1 MPQGPR
7 ERLIVAAIELVRE
20 RGVAGTGLADLLERS
35 NSARRS
41 IYQHF
46 PGGKL
51 ELIDAATRA
60 AGVWMQRVLHEF
72 GATMDSATLLVE
84 TIRQMSANLVESDF
98 RLGCP
103 VAAAA
108 AAPADA
114 VGVREAAAAS
124 FAAWAGELAAKLEGE
139 GHPAAEARSLAG
151 FVVSS
156 VEGALLAARAARST
170 EPLDQAARHLAPL
183 LEAR

>member
-1 MPQGPR
+1 M
-7 ERLIVAAIELVRE
+7 AAIELVRE
-20 RGVAGTGLADLLERS
+20 RGVEGAGLSDLLERS
-35 NSARRS
+35 HTARRS
-41 IYQHF
+41 VYQHF

-60 AGVWMQRVLHEF
+60 AGAWMKSVLHEV
-72 GATMDSATLLVE
+72 GASMDSATLLVE
-84 TIRQMSANLVESDF
+84 TVRQMSANLVESDF

-103 VAAAA
+103 IAAAA

-114 VGVREAAAAS
+114 VGVRAAAA
-124 FAAWAGELAAKLEGE
+124 AAFEAWVDELAVKLEGE

-156 VEGALLAARAARST
+156 VEGALLCARASRST
-170 EPLDQAARHLAPL
+170 EPLDQAARHLQPL
-183 LEAR
+183 LARR

>member
-35 NSARRS
+35 DSARRS
-41 IYQHF
+41 VYQHF

-60 AGVWMQRVLHEF
+60 AGAWMQRVMREV

-84 TIRQMSANLVESDF
+84 TIRQTSANLVDSDF

-114 VGVREAAAAS
+114 VAVREAAAAS
-124 FAAWAGELAAKLEGE
+124 FEAWAGELAAKLEGE
-139 GHPAAEARSLAG
+139 GHPREEARSLAG

-183 LEAR
+183 LARR